1 MKSSLLIV
9 DDHPDNLL
17 VLEALLGRTYELFEA
32 HSGEEALDLL
42 GEKAV
47 DVVLLDIEMPGID
60 GYETTRRIK
69 QIPQFQETPVIL
81 ISGVFT
87 EDPYV
92 KKGYEA
98 GAIDYFTKPF
108 DPAVLRQKV
117 SVYASL
123 QLKNKM
129 LKEQEERIGELE
141 KMLKAKV

>member
-9 DDHPDNLL
+9 DDRPENLL
-17 VLEALLGRTYELFEA
+17 VLEALLGGNYELLKA
-32 HSGEEALDLL
+32 YSGNAALDVLD
-42 GEKAV
+42 KKPV

-69 QIPQFQETPVIL
+69 QMEKCQDIPVIL

-87 EDPYV
+87 ENPYI

-108 DPAVLRQKV
+108 DPALLKQKV
-117 SVYASL
+117 SIYASL
-123 QLKNKM
+123 QQKNK
-129 LKEQEERIGELE
+129 LLREKEERIRELE
-141 KMLKAKV
+141 DLLKAKV

>member
-1 MKSSLLIV
+1 MKSTLLIV
-9 DDHPDNLL
+9 DDHPANLT
-17 VLEALLGRTYELFEA
+17 VLESLLGGTYELLKA
-32 HSGEEALDLL
+32 HSGHAALDLL
-42 GEKAV
+42 NDKPV

-69 QIPQFQETPVIL
+69 RIRHCQDIPIIL

-108 DPAVLRQKV
+108 NSTLLKQKI

-123 QLKNKM
+123 QQKNKL
-129 LKEQEERIGELE
+129 LKEKEERIKELE
-141 KMLKAKV
+141 ALLQ